1 MNWNNWCLQNWLSVF
16 SDVITPIKWLKERN
30 MKLLHRLWLKKN
42 DIGEY
47 DVKYGAWKIYQI
59 MYTNNLIQGGNLF
72 TDYDIVKKGGRPYI
86 KCQFIHNGKSTE
98 EMRFSG
104 ETDFNFSTQ
113 KKRELCRSRY
123 ENYKKILERDLAG
136 E

>member
-30 MKLLHRLWLKKN
+30 MKLLHRLWLKIN

-59 MYTNNLIQGGNLF
+59 MRSEERR
-72 TDYDIVKKGGRPYI
+72 V
-86 KCQFIHNGKSTE
+86 GKE
-98 EMRFSG
+98 
-104 ETDFNFSTQ
+104 
-113 KKRELCRSRY
+113 CRSRWSPY
-123 ENYKKILERDLAG
+123 H
-136 E
+136 